1 MPLPLSDNSSKSSR
15 MSFKDKNK
23 IVLDDYQLAK
33 TFNNFYVGNLSVKSV
48 TETTRYRDH
57 PSI

>member
-15 MSFKDKNK
+15 MSFKDKDK
-23 IVLDDYQLAK
+23 IVLVDYQLAK
-33 TFNNFYVGNLSVKSV
+33 TFNNFYVGNLSIKSS
-48 TETTRYRDH
+48 TETKRYRDH